1 MYYFTKFYFKEKK
14 MKNLGMYSLLVAAL
28 LFTTGCSQKDADLN
42 VDNGASQE
50 VANTIP
56 DTNVADGSFSA
67 LEKVANG
74 NYYMINGQKVLI
86 EHVYFGF
93 DKYNLTSDNK
103 EKATS
108 NASKLSPLNS
118 DTTVKVLGNT
128 DEWGTDEYNYALG
141 LKRANS
147 VKDVL
152 VANGVTANISLVS
165 LGESSPVCTEK
176 TKDCWAKNRRV
187 EHELSK

>member
-1 MYYFTKFYFKEKK
+1 MKK
-14 MKNLGMYSLLVAAL
+14 LGVYSLLVAAM
-28 LFTTGCSQKDADLN
+28 LFSTGCSEKNADMN
-42 VDNGASQE
+42 VDNGAQE
-50 VANTIP
+50 SVNTNT
-56 DTNVADGSFSA
+56 DSSNLSDAGFSA
-67 LEKVANG
+67 LEKAANG

-93 DKYNLTSDNK
+93 DKYNLTSENK

-108 NASKLSPLNS
+108 NASKLSALTA
-118 DTTVKVLGNT
+118 DTTVTVSGNT
-128 DEWGTDEYNYALG
+128 DEWGSDEYNYALG

-152 VANGVTANISLVS
+152 VANGVTANVALVS

-176 TKDCWAKNRRV
+176 TKECWAKNRRV

>member
-1 MYYFTKFYFKEKK
+1 MKK
-14 MKNLGMYSLLVAAL
+14 LSIYSLLVASL
-28 LFTTGCSQKDADLN
+28 LFTTGCSQKDADMN
-42 VDNGASQE
+42 VENGASQ
-50 VANTIP
+50 VDGSSNIP
-56 DTNVADGSFSA
+56 DTSVADGSFSA
-67 LEKVANG
+67 LEKAGNG
-74 NYYMINGQKVLI
+74 NWYMINGKKELI

-93 DKYNLTSDNK
+93 DKYNLTADNK

-108 NASKLSPLNS
+108 NASKLSPLGA
-118 DTTVKVLGNT
+118 DTTITVSGNT

-152 VANGVTANISLVS
+152 VSNGVNANVALVS

>member
-1 MYYFTKFYFKEKK
+1 MKK
-14 MKNLGMYSLLVAAL
+14 LGVYSLLVAAL
-28 LFTTGCSQKDADLN
+28 LFSTGCSQKDADTS
-42 VDNGASQE
+42 VDNSADTQTETVSNTD
-50 VANTIP
+50 ANM
-56 DTNVADGSFSA
+56 NDGSFSA
-67 LEKVANG
+67 LEKAANG
-74 NYYMINGQKVLI
+74 NYFMINGQKVLI

-93 DKYNLTSDNK
+93 DKYNLTSENK
-103 EKATS
+103 DKATS
-108 NASKLSPLNS
+108 NASKLSALTS
-118 DTTVKVLGNT
+118 DTTVTVSGNT
-128 DEWGTDEYNYALG
+128 DEWGSDEYNYALG

-152 VANGVTANISLVS
+152 VANGVTANVALVS

>member
-1 MYYFTKFYFKEKK
+1 MKK
-14 MKNLGMYSLLVAAL
+14 LGVYSLLVAAM
-28 LFTTGCSQKDADLN
+28 LFSTGCSEKNADMN
-42 VDNGASQE
+42 VDNGAQE
-50 VANTIP
+50 SANTNT
-56 DTNVADGSFSA
+56 DSSNLSNAGFSA
-67 LEKVANG
+67 LEKAANG

-86 EHVYFGF
+86 EHVYFAF
-93 DKYNLTSDNK
+93 DKYNLTSENK
-103 EKATS
+103 DKATS
-108 NASKLSPLNS
+108 NASKLSALS
-118 DTTVKVLGNT
+118 ADTTVTVSGNT
-128 DEWGTDEYNYALG
+128 DEWGSDEYNYALG

-152 VANGVTANISLVS
+152 VANGVTANVALVS

>member
-1 MYYFTKFYFKEKK
+1 MKK
-14 MKNLGMYSLLVAAL
+14 LGLYSVLVAAL
-28 LFTTGCSQKDADLN
+28 LFATGCSEKNADMN
-42 VDNGASQE
+42 VENVAQPE

-56 DTNVADGSFSA
+56 DTNIADGSFSA
-67 LEKVANG
+67 LEKTADG
-74 NYYMINGQKVLI
+74 QYFMINGQKVFI
-86 EHVYFGF
+86 ANIYFGF
-93 DKYNLTSDNK
+93 DKYDLAGENK
-103 EKATS
+103 ENAMS
-108 NASKLSPLNS
+108 NASKLAALKS
-118 DTTVKVLGNT
+118 DTTVKVSGNT

-152 VANGVTANISLVS
+152 VSNGVTANIALVS

-187 EHELSK
+187 EHDLSK

>member
-1 MYYFTKFYFKEKK
+1 MKK
-14 MKNLGMYSLLVAAL
+14 LGVYSLLVAAM
-28 LFTTGCSQKDADLN
+28 LFSTGCSEKNADMN
-42 VDNGASQE
+42 VDNGAQE
-50 VANTIP
+50 SVNTNADANLS
-56 DTNVADGSFSA
+56 DGGFSA
-67 LEKVANG
+67 LEKAANG

-86 EHVYFGF
+86 EHVYFAF
-93 DKYNLTSDNK
+93 DKYNLTSENK
-103 EKATS
+103 DKATS
-108 NASKLSPLNS
+108 NATKLSALTT
-118 DTTVKVLGNT
+118 DTTVTVSGNT
-128 DEWGTDEYNYALG
+128 DEWGSDEYNYALG

-152 VANGVTANISLVS
+152 VANGVTANVALVS

>member
-1 MYYFTKFYFKEKK
+1 MKK
-14 MKNLGMYSLLVAAL
+14 LGVYSLLVAAM
-28 LFTTGCSQKDADLN
+28 LFSTGCSEKNADMN
-42 VDNGASQE
+42 VDNGAQE
-50 VANTIP
+50 SVNTNADANLS
-56 DTNVADGSFSA
+56 DGGFSA
-67 LEKVANG
+67 LEKAANG

-86 EHVYFGF
+86 EHVYFAF
-93 DKYNLTSDNK
+93 DKYNLTSENK

-108 NASKLSPLNS
+108 NASKLSALS
-118 DTTVKVLGNT
+118 ADTTVTVSGNT
-128 DEWGTDEYNYALG
+128 DEWGSDEYNYALG

-152 VANGVTANISLVS
+152 VANGVTANVALVS

>member
-1 MYYFTKFYFKEKK
+1 MKK
-14 MKNLGMYSLLVAAL
+14 LGVYSLLVAAM
-28 LFTTGCSQKDADLN
+28 LFSTGCSEKNADMN
-42 VDNGASQE
+42 VDNGAQGS
-50 VANTIP
+50 ANT
-56 DTNVADGSFSA
+56 NADSSNLSNAGFSA
-67 LEKVANG
+67 LEKAANG
-74 NYYMINGQKVLI
+74 NYYMINGQRVLI

-93 DKYNLTSDNK
+93 DKYNLTSENK

-108 NASKLSPLNS
+108 NASKLSALTA
-118 DTTVKVLGNT
+118 DTTVTVSGNT
-128 DEWGTDEYNYALG
+128 DEWGSDEYNYALG

-152 VANGVTANISLVS
+152 VANGVTANVALVS

-176 TKDCWAKNRRV
+176 TKDCWAKNRRG

>member
-1 MYYFTKFYFKEKK
+1 MKK
-14 MKNLGMYSLLVAAL
+14 LGVYSLLVAAM
-28 LFTTGCSQKDADLN
+28 LFSTGCSEKNADMN
-42 VDNGASQE
+42 VDNGAQE
-50 VANTIP
+50 SVNTNT
-56 DTNVADGSFSA
+56 DSSNLSNAGFSA
-67 LEKVANG
+67 LEKAANG

-93 DKYNLTSDNK
+93 DKYNLTSENK

-108 NASKLSPLNS
+108 NASKLSALTA
-118 DTTVKVLGNT
+118 DTTVTVSGNT
-128 DEWGTDEYNYALG
+128 DEWGSDEYNYALG

-152 VANGVTANISLVS
+152 VSNGVTANVALVS

>member
-1 MYYFTKFYFKEKK
+1 MKK
-14 MKNLGMYSLLVAAL
+14 LGIYSVLVAAL
-28 LFTTGCSQKDADLN
+28 LFTTGCSEKNVDMN
-42 VDNGASQE
+42 VDNGASQPE
-50 VANTIP
+50 VVSTP
-56 DTNVADGSFSA
+56 DTNIADGSFSA
-67 LEKVANG
+67 LEKVGNG

-93 DKYNLTSDNK
+93 DKYDLTAENK
-103 EKATS
+103 EKAVS
-108 NASKLSPLNS
+108 NASKLSPLTA
-118 DTTVKVLGNT
+118 DTTVKVFGNT

-152 VANGVTANISLVS
+152 VSNGVTANISLVS
-165 LGESSPVCTEK
+165 LGESNPVCTEK

>member
-1 MYYFTKFYFKEKK
+1 
-14 MKNLGMYSLLVAAL
+14 MKNLGVYSLLVAAL
-28 LFTTGCSQKDADLN
+28 LFSTGCSQKDADTS
-42 VDNGASQE
+42 VDNSADTQTETVS
-50 VANTIP
+50 NT
-56 DTNVADGSFSA
+56 DTNMNDGSFSA
-67 LEKVANG
+67 LEKAANG

-93 DKYNLTSDNK
+93 DKYNLTSENK
-103 EKATS
+103 DKATS
-108 NASKLSPLNS
+108 NASKLSVLTS
-118 DTTVKVLGNT
+118 DTTVTVSGNT
-128 DEWGTDEYNYALG
+128 DEWGSDEYNYALG

-152 VANGVTANISLVS
+152 VANGVTANVALVS

>member
-1 MYYFTKFYFKEKK
+1 MKK
-14 MKNLGMYSLLVAAL
+14 LGLYSVLVAAL
-28 LFTTGCSQKDADLN
+28 LYTTGCSEKNADMN
-42 VDNGASQE
+42 VDNGAGSQSE

-56 DTNVADGSFSA
+56 DTNVNDGSFSA
-67 LEKVANG
+67 LEKTADG
-74 NYYMINGQKVLI
+74 AYFMINGQKVFI
-86 EHVYFGF
+86 ANIYFGF
-93 DKYNLTSDNK
+93 DKYDLTGENK
-103 EKATS
+103 ENAMS
-108 NASKLSPLNS
+108 NASKLAALKS
-118 DTTVKVLGNT
+118 DTTVKVSGNT

-152 VANGVTANISLVS
+152 VANGVVANVSLVS

-187 EHELSK
+187 EHDLSK

>member
-1 MYYFTKFYFKEKK
+1 MKK
-14 MKNLGMYSLLVAAL
+14 LGVYSLLVAAM
-28 LFTTGCSQKDADLN
+28 LFTTGCSEKNADMN
-42 VDNGASQE
+42 VDNGAAPADS
-50 VANTIP
+50 
-56 DTNVADGSFSA
+56 TNIAGSNLSDGSFSA
-67 LEKVANG
+67 LEKAANG
-74 NYYMINGQKVLI
+74 NYFMINGQKVLI

-93 DKYNLTSDNK
+93 DKYNLTADNK
-103 EKATS
+103 DKATS
-108 NASKLSPLNS
+108 NASKLSALS
-118 DTTVKVLGNT
+118 ADATVTVSGNT
-128 DEWGTDEYNYALG
+128 DEWGSDEYNYALG

-152 VANGVTANISLVS
+152 VANGVTANVALVS